1 MKVHGDENMT
11 GIKLT
16 LAQMADA
23 ENILEFYH
31 SFIGTEGCTWDEK
44 YPGLEHI
51 HMDIQAKNLFF
62 YKDEKG
68 IVATI
73 SIDSDEQVD
82 SLKNWT
88 ITNAKEAARLAV
100 RKDMQN
106 TGIARKMLLCLM
118 EELKNRGYEGIH
130 FLVSPGN
137 PAALASY
144 EKLSF
149 TNRGTVFL
157 YDHEW
162 YCYEKR
168 V

>member
-1 MKVHGDENMT
+1 METSK
-11 GIKLT
+11 II
-16 LAQMADA
+16 LANVDQA
-23 ENILEFYH
+23 EEILSFYH
-31 SFIGTEGCTWDEK
+31 SFIGTEGCTWDEN

-51 HMDIQAKNLFF
+51 YMDIDAGHLFLL
-62 YKDEKG
+62 KDEKG

-82 SLKNWT
+82 ALKNWT
-88 ITNAKEAARLAV
+88 IPNAKEAARLAV

-106 TGIARKMLLCLM
+106 TGIARKMLLWLM